1 MERVAIELNDAGLLI
16 ADTRAVLASEPGYAI
31 VDEAELIIGSAAY
44 QQARLLPAKARS
56 GFWSTLSV
64 AAGAADAQAELAY
77 RHLKQVWSEAGRPD
91 SAAVLVV
98 PGSYN
103 AQQLGLVLGIAHECD
118 IRVEAMV
125 DSAVAA
131 SALRYQ
137 GRQLLH
143 VDASLRTVSC
153 TRVEQSDAAAV
164 AAHETSTATGLA
176 DFTDEMARAIA
187 RVFVL
192 DTRFDPLHKAETEQ
206 SLYVGL
212 PAWLDALHR
221 EGGVTAEIEHA
232 GKPVAVE
239 LTAERVRSASLR
251 LFREIARLVAQLR
264 APNMPAVV
272 QLPHRLAALP
282 GLRSELE
289 RIDGISLSELAPGF
303 PATSALERVQTLDAP
318 SDEVRLLRRLPFV
331 AEAELPPIETGR
343 GEVTRKP
350 DRAPTHVIFQGVGYR
365 LSSGRTEITGTAPSA
380 SINGARTIAIGS
392 TAGAPDTVHCA
403 LVFDNGAL
411 AIDPGAGSRLRVNG
425 DLVAGRRSLAVGDV
439 VLVGEPAAE
448 LHIVAMED

>member
-1 MERVAIELNDAGLLI
+1 MDRVAIEINDAGLLV
-16 ADTRAVLASEPGYAI
+16 ADDRVVLASEPGYAI
-31 VDEAELIIGSAAY
+31 VDDAGLIIGSSAY

-56 GFWSTLSV
+56 GFWSSLSV
-64 AAGAADAQAELAY
+64 AAGAADAQAELAFQ
-77 RHLKQVWSEAGRPD
+77 HLKQVWGKAGRPD

-98 PGSYN
+98 PGGYD
-103 AQQLGLVLGIAHECD
+103 AEQLGLVLGIAHECG
-118 IRVEAMV
+118 IRVDAMV

-143 VDASLRTVSC
+143 IDASLRTVSC
-153 TRVEQSDAAAV
+153 TRLEQSDAAAV
-164 AAHETSTATGLA
+164 AAHETSTVTGLG

-212 PAWLDALHR
+212 PGWLDALHR
-221 EGGVTAEIEHA
+221 EGSVTAEIEHA
-232 GKPVAVE
+232 GAPVAVE

-251 LFREIARLVAQLR
+251 LFREIARLVAEMR
-264 APNMPAVV
+264 APGIPAVI

-289 RIDGISLSELAPGF
+289 RIDGISLSELTPGF
-303 PATSALERVQTLDAP
+303 PATSALERIQKLDTG

-331 AEAELPPIETGR
+331 AEAELPAGETASDETAR
-343 GEVTRKP
+343 VPE
-350 DRAPTHVIFQGVGYR
+350 RAPTHVIFEGVGYR
-365 LSSGRTEITGTAPSA
+365 LSSGRTEITGAAPSA
-380 SINGARTIAIGS
+380 SINGTRAIAIGER
-392 TAGAPDTVHCA
+392 AGGSDAIHCVLA
-403 LVFDNGAL
+403 FDNGEL
-411 AIDPGAGSRLRVNG
+411 TIDAGTDTPLHVNG
-425 DLVAGRRSLAVGDV
+425 DPVSGRRRLAVGDV
-439 VLVGEPAAE
+439 VRVGDPASE